1 VAVTIESM
9 ARRVAGAALARSTD
23 NRKAPSP

>member
-9 ARRVAGAALARSTD
+9 ARRLSGGGLARSAD
-23 NRKAPSP
+23 NRKPAIP